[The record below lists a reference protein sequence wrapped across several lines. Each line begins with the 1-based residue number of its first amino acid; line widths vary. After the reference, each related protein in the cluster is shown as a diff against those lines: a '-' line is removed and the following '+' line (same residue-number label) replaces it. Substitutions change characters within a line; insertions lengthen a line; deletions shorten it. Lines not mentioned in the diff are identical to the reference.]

1 MELFEIIGWIALG
14 FVPMLGGLE
23 IASRKLQDRGKI
35 VRGKIVL
42 RTYVKDGGDPNGI

>member
-35 VRGKIVL
+35 VL